1 MANTNTKRIIR
12 DGFRNAVVQLTGTLD
27 TSAAT
32 FTVAPA
38 IDISADFTANDPK
51 LGTFVGLR
59 LDKVQY
65 TMSNDLSIELFYD
78 ATADEVLINLAG
90 HDTICVDDYGGIQ
103 PDQSAAGYTGDINL
117 EVNNIVVAAG
127 TPIQVY
133 TLVLEFTK
141 LYDPTV

>member
-38 IDISADFTANDPK
+38 IDISADFIGNDPK
-51 LGTFVGLR
+51 LGTMVGLR

-65 TMSNDLSIELFYD
+65 TMNDDLSIELFYN
-78 ATADEVLINLAG
+78 ATADEVLVNLAG
-90 HDTICVDDYGGIQ
+90 RGKLCFEDYAGIQ
-103 PDQSAAGYTGDINL
+103 PDQGNAGFNGDIDM

-141 LYDPTV
+141 LYDVTV